1 MTTPTTNTF
10 QLFVGVADPNPSLTF
25 TVASGSQTLDLEM
38 AIRNGEWW
46 ADPTNLSVQYHLA
59 GIARYAVT
67 SP

>member
-1 MTTPTTNTF
+1 MPTNTF
-10 QLFVGVADPNPSLTF
+10 ALFAGVADSSPLLTF
-25 TVASGSQTLDLEM
+25 TVASGGQTLDLEM

-46 ADPTNLSVQYHLA
+46 ADPANLSTQYHLA